1 MNAEILA
8 GLALALL
15 ASMVVLTWFVW
26 RGSARAA
33 TLEDIAARMTKDAGK
48 ARTKGTKG
56 TTLLQ
61 RTADFAYY
69 DPSGDDS
76 LPHIMCLAMQ
86 DVIFE
91 AEVNGCL
98 AVDTPHVF
106 VDLDRKKIRV
116 VLEVLRVASLP
127 VGVE

>member
-1 MNAEILA
+1 MSAEILA
-8 GLALALL
+8 GLGIALL
-15 ASMVVLTWFVW
+15 ASMVIMTWIVW
-26 RGSARAA
+26 HGSARAA
-33 TLEDIAARMTKDAGK
+33 TLEDIAARMAKDAGK
-48 ARTKGTKG
+48 ARTQG

-91 AEVNGCL
+91 TEVNGCL
-98 AVDTPHVF
+98 AVDTPRVF

>member
-8 GLALALL
+8 GLGIALL
-15 ASMVVLTWFVW
+15 ASMVIMTWIVW
-26 RGSARAA
+26 HGSARAA
-33 TLEDIAARMTKDAGK
+33 TLEDIAARMAKDTGK
-48 ARTKGTKG
+48 ARTQG

-61 RTADFAYY
+61 RTADLTYY

-116 VLEVLRVASLP
+116 VLEVQRVASLP

>member
-1 MNAEILA
+1 MSAELLA
-8 GLALALL
+8 GLAIALL
-15 ASMVVLTWFVW
+15 ASMVVLTWVVV

-33 TLEDIAARMTKDAGK
+33 TLEDIAARMAKDAGK
-48 ARTKGTKG
+48 ARTQG

-61 RTADFAYY
+61 RTANFSYY
-69 DPSGDDS
+69 DQSGDDS

-98 AVDTPHVF
+98 AVDTPRVF
-106 VDLDRKKIRV
+106 VDIDKRKIRV
-116 VLEVLRVASLP
+116 VLEVLRVADLP

>member
-1 MNAEILA
+1 MSADILA
-8 GLALALL
+8 GGALLLLAAMVALA
-15 ASMVVLTWFVW
+15 WIVW

-33 TLEDIAARMTKDAGK
+33 TLEEIAARMAKDAGK
-48 ARTKGTKG
+48 ARTQG

-61 RTADFAYY
+61 RTADFTYY
-69 DPSGDDS
+69 DQSGDET

-91 AEVNGCL
+91 AEVNGCM
-98 AVDTPHVF
+98 AVDTPRVF

-116 VLEVLRVASLP
+116 VLEVLRVADLP

>member
-1 MNAEILA
+1 MSADILA
-8 GLALALL
+8 GLALALM
-15 ASMVVLTWFVW
+15 ASMVVLAWVVW

-33 TLEDIAARMTKDAGK
+33 TLEDIAARMAKGAGK
-48 ARTKGTKG
+48 ARTQG

-69 DPSGDDS
+69 DPSGDET

-91 AEVNGCL
+91 AEVNGCI
-98 AVDTPHVF
+98 AIDTPRVS

-116 VLEVLRVASLP
+116 VLEVLRVGGLP

>member
-1 MNAEILA
+1 MNADILA

-15 ASMVVLTWFVW
+15 ASMVVLTWIIW

-33 TLEDIAARMTKDAGK
+33 TLEDIAARMAKDAGK
-48 ARTKGTKG
+48 ARTRG

-61 RTADFAYY
+61 RTADFTYY
-69 DPSGDDS
+69 DQSGDET

-98 AVDTPHVF
+98 AVDTPRVF

-116 VLEVLRVASLP
+116 VLEVLRVADLP

>member
-1 MNAEILA
+1 MSAELLA
-8 GLALALL
+8 GLAIALL
-15 ASMVVLTWFVW
+15 ASMVVLTWVVA

-33 TLEDIAARMTKDAGK
+33 TLEDIAARMAKDAGK
-48 ARTKGTKG
+48 ARTQG

-61 RTADFAYY
+61 RTANFSYY
-69 DPSGDDS
+69 DQSGDDS

-98 AVDTPHVF
+98 AVDTPRVF
-106 VDLDRKKIRV
+106 VDLDKRKIRV
-116 VLEVLRVASLP
+116 VLEVLRVADLP

>member
-1 MNAEILA
+1 MSATIIVGAAWALIVGVAVLA
-8 GLALALL
+8 WVMVRS
-15 ASMVVLTWFVW
+15 AS
-26 RGSARAA
+26 RAA
-33 TLEDIAARMTKDAGK
+33 TLEDIAARMAKDAGK
-48 ARTKGTKG
+48 ARTQG

-69 DPSGDDS
+69 DQSGDDS

-98 AVDTPHVF
+98 AVDTPHVL

-127 VGVE
+127 VGVEQ

>member
-1 MNAEILA
+1 MSATIIVGAAWALIVAVAVLA
-8 GLALALL
+8 WVMVRG
-15 ASMVVLTWFVW
+15 AS
-26 RGSARAA
+26 RAA
-33 TLEDIAARMTKDAGK
+33 TLEDIAARMAKDAGK
-48 ARTKGTKG
+48 ARARG

-61 RTADFAYY
+61 RTADFSYY
-69 DPSGDDS
+69 DQSGDET

>member
-1 MNAEILA
+1 MSADILA

-15 ASMVVLTWFVW
+15 ALMVVLTWVVV

-33 TLEDIAARMTKDAGK
+33 TLEDIAARMAKDAGK
-48 ARTKGTKG
+48 ARTQG

-61 RTADFAYY
+61 RTADFSYY
-69 DPSGDDS
+69 DQSGDDS

-91 AEVNGCL
+91 AEINGCF
-98 AVDTPHVF
+98 AVDTPRVF
-106 VDLDRKKIRV
+106 VDLDKRKIRV
-116 VLEVLRVASLP
+116 VLEVLRVADLP

>member
-1 MNAEILA
+1 MSAEILA
-8 GLALALL
+8 GGALALM
-15 ASMVVLTWFVW
+15 AAMVVMTGIVW
-26 RGSARAA
+26 SGSARAA
-33 TLEDIAARMTKDAGK
+33 TLEDIAARMAKDAGK
-48 ARTKGTKG
+48 ARAQG

-91 AEVNGCL
+91 AELNGCI
-98 AVDTPHVF
+98 AVDTPRVF

-116 VLEVLRVASLP
+116 VLEVLRVTSLH
-127 VGVE
+127 VVEVE

>member
-1 MNAEILA
+1 LA
-8 GLALALL
+8 GGALLLLAAMVALA
-15 ASMVVLTWFVW
+15 WIVW

-33 TLEDIAARMTKDAGK
+33 TLEDIAARMAKNAGK
-48 ARTKGTKG
+48 ARTKG

-61 RTADFAYY
+61 RTADFSYY
-69 DPSGDDS
+69 DQSGEDP

-98 AVDTPHVF
+98 AVDTPRVF
-106 VDLDRKKIRV
+106 VDLDRKKVRV

>member
-1 MNAEILA
+1 MSAELLA
-8 GLALALL
+8 GGALLLLAALA
-15 ASMVVLTWFVW
+15 WIVW

-33 TLEDIAARMTKDAGK
+33 TLEDIAARMAKDAGK
-48 ARTKGTKG
+48 ARTRG

-61 RTADFAYY
+61 RTADFSYY
-69 DPSGDDS
+69 DQSGDET

-98 AVDTPHVF
+98 AVDTPRVF
-106 VDLDRKKIRV
+106 VDLDRKKVRV

>member
-1 MNAEILA
+1 MSADILA

-15 ASMVVLTWFVW
+15 ASMGVLAWIVW

-33 TLEDIAARMTKDAGK
+33 TLEDIAARIAKTAGK
-48 ARTKGTKG
+48 ARMQG

-69 DPSGDDS
+69 DQSGDDS

-91 AEVNGCL
+91 AEVNGCM
-98 AVDTPHVF
+98 AIDTPRVS

-116 VLEVLRVASLP
+116 TLEVLRVDDLP
-127 VGVE
+127 VGLER

>member
-1 MNAEILA
+1 MSAEILA
-8 GLALALL
+8 GGALLLL
-15 ASMVVLTWFVW
+15 ASMVALAWIVW

-33 TLEDIAARMTKDAGK
+33 TLEDIAARMAKNAGK
-48 ARTKGTKG
+48 ARTKG

-61 RTADFAYY
+61 RTADFSYY
-69 DPSGDDS
+69 DQSGEDP

-98 AVDTPHVF
+98 AVDTPRVF
-106 VDLDRKKIRV
+106 VDLDRKKVHV

>member
-1 MNAEILA
+1 MSAELLA
-8 GLALALL
+8 GLAIALL
-15 ASMVVLTWFVW
+15 ASMVVLTWVVV

-33 TLEDIAARMTKDAGK
+33 TLEDIAARMAKDAGK
-48 ARTKGTKG
+48 ARTQG

-61 RTADFAYY
+61 RTSDFSYY
-69 DPSGDDS
+69 DQSGDDS

-98 AVDTPHVF
+98 AVDTPRVF
-106 VDLDRKKIRV
+106 VDLDKRKIRV
-116 VLEVLRVASLP
+116 VLEVLRVADLP

>member
-1 MNAEILA
+1 MSA
-8 GLALALL
+8 GVIAGIALGLIA
-15 ASMVVLTWFVW
+15 AMCVLTWIVW
-26 RGSARAA
+26 RSSARAA
-33 TLEDIAARMTKDAGK
+33 TLEDIAARMARDAGK
-48 ARTKGTKG
+48 ARMQG

-61 RTADFAYY
+61 RTADFTYY

-98 AVDTPHVF
+98 AVDTPRVF
-106 VDLDRKKIRV
+106 VDLDKRKIRV
-116 VLEVLRVASLP
+116 VLEVLRVADLP
-127 VGVE
+127 VGGE

>member
-1 MNAEILA
+1 MSAELLA
-8 GLALALL
+8 GLALGLIAAMCVL
-15 ASMVVLTWFVW
+15 AWVVV

-33 TLEDIAARMTKDAGK
+33 TLEDIAARMARDAGK
-48 ARTKGTKG
+48 ARAQG

-61 RTADFAYY
+61 RTADFSYY
-69 DPSGDDS
+69 DQSGDDS

-98 AVDTPHVF
+98 AVDTPRVF
-106 VDLDRKKIRV
+106 VDLDKRKIRV
-116 VLEVLRVASLP
+116 VLEVLRVADLP

>member
-1 MNAEILA
+1 MSAELLA
-8 GLALALL
+8 GLAIALL
-15 ASMVVLTWFVW
+15 ASMVVLTWVVV

-33 TLEDIAARMTKDAGK
+33 TLEDIAARMAKDAGK
-48 ARTKGTKG
+48 ARTQG

-61 RTADFAYY
+61 RTADFSYY
-69 DPSGDDS
+69 DQSGDDS

-98 AVDTPHVF
+98 AVDTPRVF
-106 VDLDRKKIRV
+106 VDLDKRKIRV
-116 VLEVLRVASLP
+116 VLEVLRVEDLP

>member
-1 MNAEILA
+1 MSA
-8 GLALALL
+8 GVIAGIALGLIA
-15 ASMVVLTWFVW
+15 AMCVLTWIVW

-33 TLEDIAARMTKDAGK
+33 TLEDIAARMARDAGK
-48 ARTKGTKG
+48 ARMQG

-61 RTADFAYY
+61 RTADFTYY

-91 AEVNGCL
+91 AEINGCL
-98 AVDTPHVF
+98 AVDTPRVF
-106 VDLDRKKIRV
+106 VDLDKRKIRV
-116 VLEVLRVASLP
+116 VLEVLRVADLP
-127 VGVE
+127 VGSE